1 MEIKHPESDNARR
14 AISRILSEAKCHINE
29 ASPENSPLTL
39 IYASSYII
47 TTASSLV
54 TELTSIAERGA
65 ICIVR
70 TMTPS
75 AFGGPIER
83 LQREAVDE
91 LRRNCYVA
99 LHGGKGQEI
108 TLYNFINHAKF
119 LLYYH
124 LCSDGYIYHQR
135 FYGSTNFTVRG
146 LGRSGQYGNY
156 EEFYC
161 SILKKKPKLTSGDMY
176 FIKGAID
183 ILEHKSKLYTDP
195 QYLQQYT
202 SAHLQKMREKLWS
215 IRSKAL
221 GTTLGELFQLY
232 VESSL
237 LYFSSLAFLEDIPG
251 KGITLGILKEL
262 HRPESLLDIFELEVL
277 APVGEEEA
285 ENMAGI
291 LGLEKEDIRK
301 RIEELTNSIEFC
313 YDIIEGRY
321 IYNIKKIHEAK
332 GLSEI
337 FDSIEQE
344 FAEHL
349 VGYGKFHLKNLSELM
364 KYKRS
369 ENRWKIYY

>member
-14 AISRILSEAKCHINE
+14 VISRILSEAKRHINRT
-29 ASPENSPLTL
+29 SPEDNLLTL

-54 TELTSIAERGA
+54 AELTSVAEKGA

-70 TMTPS
+70 TMAPS
-75 AFGGPIER
+75 AFGGAIGE
-83 LQREAVDE
+83 LQRKAVDE
-91 LRRNCYVA
+91 LRRKCYVA
-99 LHGGKGQEI
+99 LHGKKGREI

-124 LCSDGYIYHQR
+124 ICSDGYIYRQK

-146 LGRSGQYGNY
+146 LARSDQLGNY

-161 SILKKKPKLTSGDMY
+161 SRLERRPELTSRDMY
-176 FIKGAID
+176 FIKEAID
-183 ILEHKSKLYTDP
+183 TLEHKNKLYTDP

-202 SAHLQKMREKLWS
+202 SAHLQKMREKLES

-251 KGITLGILKEL
+251 KRITMGILKEL
-262 HRPESLLDIFELEVL
+262 PKPESLLDIFELEVL
-277 APVGEEEA
+277 APTGEKEA
-285 ENMAGI
+285 ESIAEI

-301 RIEELTNSIEFC
+301 RIEELTNNIEFC
-313 YDIIEGRY
+313 YGMIRKY
-321 IYNIKKIHEAK
+321 IYSIKEIHEAK
-332 GLSEI
+332 ELGKIL
-337 FDSIEQE
+337 DSIEQE
-344 FAEHL
+344 F
-349 VGYGKFHLKNLSELM
+349 LSV
-364 KYKRS
+364 
-369 ENRWKIYY
+369 